1 MFIKTAAKF
10 YSIVYLLT
18 CNCLGDDFMA
28 LETAVLDVVGNDVV
42 MIGSIGSAEARIHQF
57 FEEESRTK

>member
-28 LETAVLDVVGNDVV
+28 LETAVLDVVGNGVV
-42 MIGSIGSAEARIHQF
+42 TIGSMGSAKCLNPSIF
-57 FEEESRTK
+57 

>member
-28 LETAVLDVVGNDVV
+28 LETAVLDVVGNGVV
-42 MIGSIGSAEARIHQF
+42 TIGSIGSAEAQTLQF

>member
-28 LETAVLDVVGNDVV
+28 LETAVLDVVGNGVV
-42 MIGSIGSAEARIHQF
+42 TIGSIGSAEPINILKKSLKPNSF
-57 FEEESRTK
+57 

>member
-28 LETAVLDVVGNDVV
+28 LETAVLDVVGNGVV
-42 MIGSIGSAEARIHQF
+42 TIGSMGSAEARTHQF

>member
-28 LETAVLDVVGNDVV
+28 LETAVLDVVGNGVV
-42 MIGSIGSAEARIHQF
+42 TIGLIGLAEARTHQL
-57 FEEESRTK
+57 FEEES